1 MQASTAYE
9 SAVIQSTYT
18 PSHTATISPGVP
30 LEGGA
35 LDTDTVIE
43 SDRYEAAKPAV
54 EVEAAKPAV
63 EVEAASEGD
72 SATLTVE
79 VPNDAVVTLNGRS
92 TKSVG
97 VVRQFVSRGLK
108 DGHVYTY
115 VVKAVFNV
123 DGIEKTESKSV
134 KLRVGDVQRIEFE
147 ALPAEPKTE
156 DIVTEVKLHV
166 PESAEVRLAGTL
178 SSGTGTVRTFRTKQL
193 VAGQQWKGYTIRVT
207 TTMNGLPIS
216 KERTVNVSAGST
228 TELTFDFDDHAIASR

>member
-18 PSHTATISPGVP
+18 PSHSVTISPGVP
-30 LEGGA
+30 LEGSTLEGGA

-54 EVEAAKPAV
+54 EED
-63 EVEAASEGD
+63 AASEGD

-79 VPNDAVVTLNGRS
+79 VPKDAVVTVNGHS

-97 VVRQFVSRGLK
+97 GVRQFMSRGLK

-178 SSGTGTVRTFRTKQL
+178 ANGTGTVRTFRTKQL
-193 VAGQQWKGYTIRVT
+193 LAGQQWKGYTIRVT

>member
-18 PSHTATISPGVP
+18 PSHSVTISPGVP
-30 LEGGA
+30 LEGSTLEGGA

-43 SDRYEAAKPAV
+43 LDRYEAAKPAV
-54 EVEAAKPAV
+54 EEEAP
-63 EVEAASEGD
+63 SEGD

-79 VPNDAVVTLNGRS
+79 VPNDAVVTVNGHS

-97 VVRQFVSRGLK
+97 GVRQFMSRGLK

-178 SSGTGTVRTFRTKQL
+178 ANGTGTVRTFRTKQL

>member
-30 LEGGA
+30 LEGSTLEGGA

-54 EVEAAKPAV
+54 EE
-63 EVEAASEGD
+63 EAASEGD

-79 VPNDAVVTLNGRS
+79 VPNDAVVTVNGHS

-97 VVRQFVSRGLK
+97 GVRQFMSRGLK

-134 KLRVGDVQRIEFE
+134 KLRVGDIQRIEFE

-178 SSGTGTVRTFRTKQL
+178 ANGTGTVRTFRTKQL

>member
-9 SAVIQSTYT
+9 SAVIQSTYA
-18 PSHTATISPGVP
+18 PSHSVTISPGVP
-30 LEGGA
+30 LEGSTLEGGA

-43 SDRYEAAKPAV
+43 LDRYEAAKPAV
-54 EVEAAKPAV
+54 EED
-63 EVEAASEGD
+63 AASEGD

-79 VPNDAVVTLNGRS
+79 VPNDAVVTVNGHS

-97 VVRQFVSRGLK
+97 GVRQFMSRGLK

-123 DGIEKTESKSV
+123 GGIEKTESKSV

-166 PESAEVRLAGTL
+166 PESAEIRLAGTL
-178 SSGTGTVRTFRTKQL
+178 ANGTGTVRTFRTKQL